1 MLKARILTAA
11 VLLGVFLAALFL
23 LPPSGWTAVVVAV
36 LAIAAWEWAGLAGLL
51 AGGRSI
57 YAAAIAMA
65 AIWVARDAGAGASLG
80 WIYMAAGAFWLLLAP
95 AWLWRRP
102 VFRTPVISLAAGA
115 IILVPSA
122 AAMVAL
128 RESSPGTLL
137 AIMAVVWI
145 SDTAAYF
152 FGHRFGRRK
161 LAATIS
167 PGKTWEGVY
176 GALASVT
183 VYAIGWLAAGGT
195 QPVALRGAALAQ
207 LWFVIL
213 LVGLAA
219 LGVIGDLLESQMK
232 RQAGVKDSG
241 TVLPGH
247 GGILDRIDAL
257 LPVLPLAALAFLS

>member
-23 LPPSGWTAVVVAV
+23 LPQAGWNGLVVAV
-36 LAIAAWEWAGLAGLL
+36 LAMAAWEWAGLAGLRA
-51 AGGRSI
+51 AGRGV

-65 AIWVARDAGAGASLG
+65 AAWVAKDSGVFLG
-80 WIYMAAGAFWLLLAP
+80 WMYIGAGAFWLVLAP
-95 AWLWRRP
+95 VWLWRRP
-102 VFRTPVISLAAGA
+102 VFRIPVIPLVAGA
-115 IILVPSA
+115 IVLVPSA
-122 AAMVAL
+122 AAMAAL
-128 RESSPGTLL
+128 RESSPGLLL

-176 GALASVT
+176 GALATVT

-195 QPVALRGAALAQ
+195 QPAALREAPLAQ

-213 LVGLAA
+213 LIGLAA